1 MVSPWGPKELEK
13 MRGEEQL
20 IVGMEKFMGQAVSI
34 SRLGKACS
42 KLQRL
47 HTVNNSE

>member
-1 MVSPWGPKELEK
+1 

-20 IVGMEKFMGQAVSI
+20 IVGMEKFMGQEVLI
-34 SRLGKACS
+34 SRLGKACN
-42 KLQRL
+42 KLQKL